1 MARNGVQFNMWLS
14 QEEKAKIQEKAN
26 KAGISMS
33 EYIRRCALSRKIPQ
47 YGDVAVL
54 REISAELGKIGSN
67 LNQIAHHLNA
77 GGSVYSVYYDLQE
90 VIKDWNDMRFRM
102 LKQVEDV
109 CCGKYHY
116 RYYSAAVEYLT
127 CKFDEHTMKPLEDTK
142 GRMIMRD
149 NFLYRGYQLRG

>member
-14 QEEKAKIQEKAN
+14 EEEKARIQEKAN

-77 GGSVYSVYYDLQE
+77 GGSVYSVLQE
-90 VIKDWNDMRFRM
+90 ECVMAIIKHIPVKN
-102 LKQVEDV
+102 
-109 CCGKYHY
+109 

>member
-14 QEEKAKIQEKAN
+14 EEEKARIQEKAN

-54 REISAELGKIGSN
+54 REISAELGKNWFQFESDSTSSECRRQC
-67 LNQIAHHLNA
+67 L
-77 GGSVYSVYYDLQE
+77 SVYYDLQE

-116 RYYSAAVEYLT
+116 RRSA
-127 CKFDEHTMKPLEDTK
+127 
-142 GRMIMRD
+142 
-149 NFLYRGYQLRG
+149 

>member
-1 MARNGVQFNMWLS
+1 MAFRRGESKDSGKKQIRQASVCRSISEGVPL
-14 QEEKAKIQEKAN
+14 
-26 KAGISMS
+26 AG
-33 EYIRRCALSRKIPQ
+33 KIPQ

-116 RYYSAAVEYLT
+116 RRSA
-127 CKFDEHTMKPLEDTK
+127 
-142 GRMIMRD
+142 
-149 NFLYRGYQLRG
+149 

>member
-33 EYIRRCALSRKIPQ
+33 EYIRRCALGRKIPQ

-109 CCGKYHY
+109 CCGKYHHRRVHNGDY
-116 RYYSAAVEYLT
+116 QA
-127 CKFDEHTMKPLEDTK
+127 HTGKEQILFCS
-142 GRMIMRD
+142 GGVSHLQI
-149 NFLYRGYQLRG
+149 

>member
-14 QEEKAKIQEKAN
+14 QEEKVKIQEKAN

-33 EYIRRCALSRKIPQ
+33 EYIRRCALGRKIPQ

-109 CCGKYHY
+109 CCGKYHH
-116 RYYSAAVEYLT
+116 RRSA
-127 CKFDEHTMKPLEDTK
+127 
-142 GRMIMRD
+142 
-149 NFLYRGYQLRG
+149 

>member
-33 EYIRRCALSRKIPQ
+33 EYIRRCALGRKIPQ

-77 GGSVYSVYYDLQE
+77 GGSVDLQE

-109 CCGKYHY
+109 CCGKYHH
-116 RYYSAAVEYLT
+116 RRSA
-127 CKFDEHTMKPLEDTK
+127 
-142 GRMIMRD
+142 
-149 NFLYRGYQLRG
+149 

>member
-14 QEEKAKIQEKAN
+14 EEEKAKIQEKAN

-77 GGSVYSVYYDLQE
+77 GGSVYSVYYDLLE

-109 CCGKYHY
+109 CCGKYGVRNGDYQAH
-116 RYYSAAVEYLT
+116 SGKEQILFCGGGVPYLQ
-127 CKFDEHTMKPLEDTK
+127 
-142 GRMIMRD
+142 I
-149 NFLYRGYQLRG
+149 

>member
-1 MARNGVQFNMWLS
+1 
-14 QEEKAKIQEKAN
+14 
-26 KAGISMS
+26 MS
-33 EYIRRCALSRKIPQ
+33 EYIRRCALGRKIPQ

-54 REISAELGKIGSN
+54 RDISAELGKIGSN

-90 VIKDWNDMRFRM
+90 VIKDWNDMHFRI

-116 RYYSAAVEYLT
+116 RRSA
-127 CKFDEHTMKPLEDTK
+127 
-142 GRMIMRD
+142 
-149 NFLYRGYQLRG
+149 

>member
-14 QEEKAKIQEKAN
+14 EEEKARIQEKAN

-90 VIKDWNDMRFRM
+90 VI
-102 LKQVEDV
+102 
-109 CCGKYHY
+109 
-116 RYYSAAVEYLT
+116 
-127 CKFDEHTMKPLEDTK
+127 
-142 GRMIMRD
+142 
-149 NFLYRGYQLRG
+149 

>member
-14 QEEKAKIQEKAN
+14 EEEKAKIQEKAN

-77 GGSVYSVYYDLQE
+77 GDSVYSVYYDLLE
-90 VIKDWNDMRFRM
+90 VIKDWNDMRFRI
-102 LKQVEDV
+102 LKQLEDV
-109 CCGKYHY
+109 CCGKYHH
-116 RYYSAAVEYLT
+116 RRSA
-127 CKFDEHTMKPLEDTK
+127 
-142 GRMIMRD
+142 
-149 NFLYRGYQLRG
+149 

>member
-14 QEEKAKIQEKAN
+14 EEEKARIQEKAN

-77 GGSVYSVYYDLQE
+77 GGSVYSLYYDLQE
-90 VIKDWNDMRFRM
+90 VIKDWNDNW
-102 LKQVEDV
+102 
-109 CCGKYHY
+109 
-116 RYYSAAVEYLT
+116 AEYKATDKTAL
-127 CKFDEHTMKPLEDTK
+127 
-142 GRMIMRD
+142 R
-149 NFLYRGYQLRG
+149 NFLYGRIDSIVELNK